1 MVSVAP
7 GESKGVSARESIDEE
22 ELREYAHALFEDAR
36 VELARAD
43 SKGSILLTGGGLV
56 LSALTGAIVGGDWTP
71 SKLGS
76 DWGRAAFLG
85 SFAFVLYGIVC
96 IGAAAIPKMNR
107 PPESD
112 HAFFFG
118 HLAHCDIDEARRRIA
133 NTLPLRV
140 EREIDQ
146 AWWMSKLAWR
156 KYVLIRR
163 SLLSFGCAFV
173 LALVVPILDSFVR

>member
-1 MVSVAP
+1 MNSVTS
-7 GESKGVSARESIDEE
+7 GETSSLGASSPVDEE
-22 ELREYAHALFEDAR
+22 ALREYAHALFEDAR

-76 DWGRAAFLG
+76 NWSRAAFLG

-107 PPESD
+107 PPATN

-163 SLLSFGCAFV
+163 SLLSFACAFV
-173 LALVVPILDSFVR
+173 LALFVPILDSFVR